1 MMAENEFKSPN
12 VGIMGELEV
21 ELMLVRRGW
30 HPVRLDTA
38 QMAANADL
46 LAMSREHRVSIQVK
60 TTDADKQHSH
70 SQWLGFGYST
80 GYLKDAKPIFNSKK
94 SPLVADVIVAV
105 NYRAK
110 GSRFVVMPI
119 AFAEQLCRSHC
130 NYWYSVPKRAGSG
143 KRSHSFPI
151 YLCFDAQP
159 KSHASY
165 NARVRRNLEAFENA
179 WNVLFEPIDK
189 LHDPRAWPLKQ

>member
-1 MMAENEFKSPN
+1 MKVENELRAPN
-12 VGIMGELEV
+12 IGILGELEV
-21 ELMLVRRGW
+21 ELMLVRQGW

-46 LAMSREHRVSIQVK
+46 LAMNREHRVSIQVK

-70 SQWLGFGYST
+70 AQWLGFGYST
-80 GYLKDAKPIFNSKK
+80 GYLKDGNQIFNSKK

-110 GSRFVVMPI
+110 GSRFVVMPV
-119 AFAEQLCRSHC
+119 AFAEQLCRSAC
-130 NYWYSVPKRAGSG
+130 DYWYSVPTRTGS
-143 KRSHSFPI
+143 KRSPSFPI
-151 YLCFDAQP
+151 YLCFEAEP
-159 KSHASY
+159 RSHAAD

-179 WNVLFEPIDK
+179 WKVLFEPIEK
-189 LHDPRAWPLKQ
+189 LHDSRAWPLKR